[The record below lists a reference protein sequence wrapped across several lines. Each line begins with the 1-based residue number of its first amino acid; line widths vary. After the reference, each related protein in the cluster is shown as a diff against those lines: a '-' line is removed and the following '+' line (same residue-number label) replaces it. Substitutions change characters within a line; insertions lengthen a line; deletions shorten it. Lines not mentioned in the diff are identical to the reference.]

1 MSASLKRPA
10 ETNGGGGPPASDT
23 NEGGDLSRQRKFFPR
38 LKTLL
43 SDEYEDV
50 REHPCCGHVWSLGD
64 R

>member
-10 ETNGGGGPPASDT
+10 ETNGGGPPASDT

-50 REHPCCGHVWSLGD
+50 REQPWWGQAWSLSD